1 MITEYTIIIKA
12 IIKKTGI
19 SSTSTK
25 LNCAVVDTLHILG
38 PSVKSYPK
46 CIIVYKNKRTQNL
59 KSPTHNN
66 IKQISNNDDQYNNF
80 NKILLND
87 QCNPFEQDFVERPM
101 QPI

>member
-25 LNCAVVDTLHILG
+25 LNFAVVNTLHILG

-46 CIIVYKNKRTQNL
+46 CIIVYKNQRTQNL
-59 KSPTHNN
+59 KKPTHND
-66 IKQISNNDDQYNNF
+66 I
-80 NKILLND
+80 
-87 QCNPFEQDFVERPM
+87 
-101 QPI
+101 

>member
-1 MITEYTIIIKA
+1 MIT
-12 IIKKTGI
+12 KTGI

-25 LNCAVVDTLHILG
+25 LNFAVVDTLHTLG

-46 CIIVYKNKRTQNL
+46 CIIVYKNQRTQNL
-59 KSPTHNN
+59 KKPTHND
-66 IKQISNNDDQYNNF
+66 IKKTSNNDDQYNNF
-80 NKILLND
+80 KKILLND

>member
-25 LNCAVVDTLHILG
+25 LNFAVVDTLHILG

-46 CIIVYKNKRTQNL
+46 YIIEYKNQRSQYL
-59 KSPTHNN
+59 KKPTHND
-66 IKQISNNDDQYNNF
+66 I
-80 NKILLND
+80 
-87 QCNPFEQDFVERPM
+87 
-101 QPI
+101 